1 MRSSLR
7 TTLLCW
13 LGVPLLLLLPVTAF
27 VQYRLALIPAAEVLD
42 HEIGNVTLALAP
54 HVHTTERGVAFDI
67 NPDVDATLRSDE
79 MDSILYAVLD
89 PAGNAIAGERVLADE
104 KVTLQPGEVRMYDTR
119 VSNFRVRVAARG
131 VACGKGVC
139 QVRAAETSVNR
150 SQIETRVLGTTLA
163 AMMVLAAIA
172 MIGLL
177 SAIHG
182 GLKRL
187 TKLSDQLA
195 TRSLDDLRPLDA
207 SAVPREMSSI
217 VDAMNR
223 LFERLRSASVAQQ
236 AFLADA
242 AHQLRTP
249 LATLRTETELAIL
262 EPHSADMHP
271 LLVRLQEAAARAAR
285 LSSQLLALA
294 RSDPS
299 AAAAVAMEPVNLKDV
314 GSEAAREWVPAAIAA
329 DADIGFELSDATIVG
344 RQFQMR
350 EALNNLIHNALE
362 YGGRGVRI
370 TVRTFA
376 RDGEAVLEVED
387 NGPGIPEA
395 ERDKVVQRFY
405 RPAGS
410 RGNGSGLGLAIVRD
424 IAASKDATL
433 AIETPPA
440 GRGTLVRLVFPLA
453 DPVRGAADAS
463 TEQGTRDPA
472 STPAH
477 V

>member
-1 MRSSLR
+1 LRASLR

-13 LGVPLLLLLPVTAF
+13 LGLPLLLMLPVTAYIR
-27 VQYRLALIPAAEVLD
+27 YRLALIPAAEVLD

-54 HVHTTERGVAFDI
+54 HLHATPTGVRFDI

-89 PAGNAIAGERVLADE
+89 PAGNVIAGERALAAE
-104 KVTLQPGEVRMYDTR
+104 KVSLQPGEVRMYDTR
-119 VSNFRVRVAARG
+119 VSNLRVRVAARG
-131 VACGKGVC
+131 VACGANTC

-163 AMMVLAAIA
+163 AMLVLAAIA
-172 MIGLL
+172 MLGLL

-207 SAVPREMSSI
+207 SVLPRELSGI
-217 VDAMNR
+217 VEAMNR
-223 LFERLRSASVAQQ
+223 LFDRLRSASVAQQ

-262 EPHSADMHP
+262 EPHAADMHP
-271 LLVRLQEAAARAAR
+271 MLERLQEAAARAAR

-299 AAAAVAMEPVNLKDV
+299 AAAAVAMEPVNLKEV

-329 DADIGFELSDATIVG
+329 DADIGFELGDATIVG

-370 TVRTFA
+370 TVRTLV
-376 RDGEAVLEVED
+376 RDGTAVLEVED

-405 RPAGS
+405 RSPGS
-410 RGNGSGLGLAIVRD
+410 RGSGSGLGLAIVRD
-424 IAASKDATL
+424 IAVSQGATL
-433 AIETPPA
+433 SIATGSD
-440 GRGTLVRLVFPLA
+440 GRGTLVRLVFALAPPLK
-453 DPVRGAADAS
+453 GAAAPA
-463 TEQGTRDPA
+463 EGTRDA
-472 STPAH
+472 VEAPAH